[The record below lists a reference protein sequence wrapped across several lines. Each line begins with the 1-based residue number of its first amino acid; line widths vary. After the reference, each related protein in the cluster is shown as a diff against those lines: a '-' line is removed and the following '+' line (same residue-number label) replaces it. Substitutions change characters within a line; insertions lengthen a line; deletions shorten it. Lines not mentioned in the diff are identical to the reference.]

1 MAYEDE
7 ILQKADALMKKHR
20 AKTAERQNVTQQA
33 KQIPILTDIVE
44 ELSDNPSELVLD
56 LNLDTSQLNI
66 DESVTLEAEMLMAR
80 EAPELPTDLKNLADN
95 LYQKI
100 LLDLDLNSDE
110 AIRKHLA
117 PRLEGLLEGA
127 FYVVMEEFYRNVG
140 EMIRDYVAQAIE
152 VELKNKQSDS
162 STERE

>member
-20 AKTAERQNVTQQA
+20 AKEAERQNIPQPI

-44 ELSDNPSELVLD
+44 ELSDHSSEIMD
-56 LNLDTSQLNI
+56 LNLDTSELNVTDSI
-66 DESVTLEAEMLMAR
+66 TLDDNVSVEKNTT
-80 EAPELPTDLKNLADN
+80 ELPSDLQSLADN
-95 LYQKI
+95 IYQKV

-127 FYVVMEEFYRNVG
+127 FHVVMEEFYRNVG
-140 EMIRDYVAQAIE
+140 EMIRDYVTKAIE
-152 VELKNKQSDS
+152 TELKNKQTDS
-162 STERE
+162 SE